1 MKIEGI
7 HHVSLTVRDLER
19 SRKFYREI
27 LGLREIERP
36 NFPFPGAWFEVAGGQ
51 QHVHLIVHTHSTF
64 RPTLN
69 IDNRDNHFAVR
80 VPSYEK
86 AVEFLASKG
95 YCEDAADGDLHG
107 MRTNPH
113 ATAGF
118 PQIYIVDPDGHVIEI
133 NAAALDEH

>member
-1 MKIEGI
+1 MKIERI

-19 SRKFYREI
+19 SRRFYHEI
-27 LGLREIERP
+27 LGLREVDRP
-36 NFPFPGAWFEVAGGQ
+36 NFPFPGAWFEVPGGQ
-51 QHVHLIVHTHSTF
+51 HLHLIVHTHSTF
-64 RPTLN
+64 RPAMT

-80 VPSYEK
+80 VPSYEQ

-95 YCEDAADGDLHG
+95 YRENAPEGDPLG

-118 PQIYIVDPDGHVIEI
+118 PQIYILDPDGHVIEI
-133 NAAALDEH
+133 NSSALGNH